1 MTDTRKYSLGDF
13 DLDPGNYSLVRDSL
27 SVPISR
33 KRFHVLLYLIEQRHR
48 VVTRQELVERFWDGH
63 EVYEEN
69 LTKCISEVRKA
80 LDDQQK
86 PHRFIETVPA
96 VGYRYIGPMEESVA
110 TQEFS
115 AEESEAIA
123 PSPVLPVLT
132 EQIPPPPPPVSRTR
146 AAVFVSVLVTA
157 VLATTLAVLYP
168 LIYSRAAVDNPAAIH
183 SLAILPFRPISE
195 LGRDEFLELGMAD
208 ALITKL
214 SNIRQVAVASTA
226 SVRKYIDLTQ
236 DPIAAGKELQVESVL
251 EGSIQKLDDRIRV
264 TVRLVKISDGSSL
277 WAETFD
283 EKFADIFTL
292 QDAISERVAGLLE
305 VQLSTRE
312 RERITRRYTENREA
326 YDLYQKGRYFW
337 NKRTEHG
344 VKKSIGFFEEA
355 IKQDPNY
362 ALAYAGLADSYLVQF
377 TFRPPKEVYPK
388 AKQAALKALEIDDAL
403 AEPHAALGFATM
415 LFDWDWKQSERE
427 FERAFELNPNGGLAR
442 QRYAVGLAAVGRM
455 NEAIAEAKSAQDA
468 EPLSLSTIANT
479 CWVLFLTRGYDQAID
494 ECNKSIEMDP
504 SFAPAYVY
512 RAMAYEQK
520 GMFDKAIADLETAR
534 GLQPGPAF
542 FGALGH
548 AYARSGN
555 KAKAQTVLAE
565 LKELSGKQYFPA
577 YQMALVHVGL
587 GQKDEALALLEKSY
601 EERYPWLIHLN
612 VEPRLD
618 PIRSDPR
625 FADFVR
631 RIGF

>member
-1 MTDTRKYSLGDF
+1 MTDIRKYSLGDF

-96 VGYRYIGPMEESVA
+96 IGYRYIGPLEERPA
-110 TQEFS
+110 TPEFS
-115 AEESEAIA
+115 GVESEAVV
-123 PSPVLPVLT
+123 PLPILE
-132 EQIPPPPPPVSRTR
+132 EQAPPPVPPVSKMRTR
-146 AAVFVSVLVTA
+146 AAVAVLVAATA
-157 VLATTLAVLYP
+157 VLAATAAILYTRIP
-168 LIYSRAAVDNPAAIH
+168 LRAAADNPAAIH
-183 SLAILPFRPISE
+183 SLAILPFKPISE
-195 LGRDEFLELGMAD
+195 QHRDEFLELGMAD

-214 SNIRQVAVASTA
+214 SNIRQVAVASTG

-236 DPIAAGKELQVESVL
+236 DPIAAGKELRVESVL
-251 EGSIQKLDDRIRV
+251 EGSIQRLHDRIRV
-264 TVRLVKISDGSSL
+264 TARLLKVSDGSCL

-283 EKFADIFTL
+283 EEFADIFTL
-292 QDAISERVAGLLE
+292 QDAISEKVAGLL
-305 VQLSTRE
+305 VVHLTTSE

-326 YDLYQKGRYFW
+326 WELYQKGRYFW
-337 NKRTEHG
+337 NKRTEDG
-344 VKKSIGFFEEA
+344 LKKSIGFFEEA
-355 IKQDPNY
+355 IRQDPNY

-377 TFRPPKEVYPK
+377 TFLPPKDVYPK
-388 AKQAALKALEIDDAL
+388 AKHAAFKALQIDDAL
-403 AEPHAALGFATM
+403 AEPHAALAFATM
-415 LFDWDWKQSERE
+415 IFDWDWKQSERE
-427 FERAFELNPNGGLAR
+427 FQRTFELNPNDGLAR
-442 QRYAVGLAAVGRM
+442 QRYAVSLAAVGRM
-455 NEAIAEAKSAQDA
+455 NEAISEAKRAQDA
-468 EPLSLSTIANT
+468 EPLSLSLIANT
-479 CWVLFLTRGYDQAID
+479 CWVSFLARDYGEAI
-494 ECNKSIEMDP
+494 EQCNKSIEMDP
-504 SFAPAYVY
+504 SFAPAYIY

-534 GLQPGPAF
+534 GLKPGPAL

-548 AYARSGN
+548 AYGMSGN
-555 KAKAQTVLAE
+555 ETKAQMVLVE
-565 LKELSGKQYFPA
+565 LEELSGKRYFPA
-577 YQMALVHVGL
+577 YQMALVHVAL
-587 GQKDEALALLEKSY
+587 GQNDEALALLEKAY
-601 EERYPWLIHLN
+601 EDRYPWLILLN

-625 FADFVR
+625 FADFVD
-631 RIGF
+631 RIGL

>member
-1 MTDTRKYSLGDF
+1 MTDTRKYSLGNF
-13 DLDPGNYSLVRDSL
+13 ELDAGNYSLVRDSL
-27 SVPISR
+27 PVPISR
-33 KRFHVLLYLIEQRHR
+33 KRFQVLLHLIEQRYR
-48 VVTRQELVERFWDGH
+48 VVTRQELLERFWDGH

-86 PHRFIETVPA
+86 PYRSIETVPA
-96 VGYRYIGPMEESVA
+96 IGYRYIGPVEERVA
-110 TQEFS
+110 TPEL
-115 AEESEAIA
+115 AEVESEASVR
-123 PSPVLPVLT
+123 SPVP
-132 EQIPPPPPPVSRTR
+132 EQHIPLAAPVSGLRSW
-146 AAVFVSVLVTA
+146 AALVVLVVATA
-157 VLATTLAVLYP
+157 VLATAVGILYTRIHALA
-168 LIYSRAAVDNPAAIH
+168 AADNPAAIH
-183 SLAILPFRPISE
+183 SLAILPFKPISE
-195 LGRDEFLELGMAD
+195 QDRDEFLELGMAD

-214 SNIRQVAVASTA
+214 SNIRQVAVSSTG
-226 SVRKYIDLTQ
+226 SVRKYIDLAQ
-236 DPIAAGKELQVESVL
+236 DPIAAGKELRVESVL

-283 EKFADIFTL
+283 EKVADIFTL
-292 QDAISERVAGLLE
+292 QDIISERVAGLLA
-305 VQLSTRE
+305 VQLSTHE
-312 RERITRRYTENREA
+312 RARITRRYTENREA
-326 YDLYQKGRYFW
+326 YELYQKGRYFW
-337 NKRTEHG
+337 NKRTEHA

-355 IKQDPNY
+355 IRKDPNY
-362 ALAYAGLADSYLVQF
+362 ALAYAGLADSYVVQF
-377 TFRPPKEVYPK
+377 TFLPPKEVYPK
-388 AKQAALKALEIDDAL
+388 AKQAALKALQIDEAL
-403 AEPHAALGFATM
+403 AEPHAALAFSTM

-427 FERAFELNPNGGLAR
+427 FQRAFDLNPNDGLAR
-442 QRYAVGLAAVGRM
+442 QRYSVVLAAVGRM
-455 NEAIAEAKSAQDA
+455 KEAISEAKSAQEA

-479 CWVLFLTRGYDQAID
+479 GWVSFLARDYEQSIEQCT
-494 ECNKSIEMDP
+494 KSIEMDP

-534 GLQPGPAF
+534 GLQPGPAL

-555 KAKAQTVLAE
+555 KAKAQIVLAE
-565 LKELSGKQYFPA
+565 LKELSGKRYFPA
-577 YQMALVHVGL
+577 YQMALVHIGL
-587 GQKDEALALLEKSY
+587 GQNDEALALLEKAY

-631 RIGF
+631 RIGL